1 MAVPPPDLVP
11 SPALAWLR
19 KYIWIVAAVLGV
31 VTLTALRTR
40 LRSVPDAPE
49 LLYTLPEY
57 ALVDQHGRSFSPET
71 LRGKVWVAGFVFTSC
86 PSTCPAVTRAMGS
99 LRDRFDRMDIDIEMV
114 SFTVDPQRDTPEVL
128 RAYTQEVGVTSE
140 HWRFVTGS
148 PEAVRNLVRDGF
160 KLGIGEREPVADGA
174 VDGSMYD
181 IAHSTQLAL
190 VDTEGGVRGFY
201 DMEPEG
207 GLDEI
212 FHRAQHVM
220 AEAAVATRTE
230 ERGR

>member
-1 MAVPPPDLVP
+1 MAAPPPDFVP

-31 VTLTALRTR
+31 VTLTTLRTR
-40 LRSVPDAPE
+40 LRNIPDPPE
-49 LLYTLPEY
+49 VMYTLPAY
-57 ALVDQHGRSFSPET
+57 ALVDHRGEPFVPET
-71 LRGKVWVAGFVFTSC
+71 LRGKVWVAGFVFTNC

-114 SFTVDPQRDTPEVL
+114 SFTVDPERDTPQVL
-128 RAYTQEVGVTSE
+128 AAYADQVGATSE
-140 HWRFVTGS
+140 RWRFVTGA
-148 PEAVRNLVRDGF
+148 PADVQRLVRQGF
-160 KLGIGEREPVADGA
+160 KLGLDPQPNA
-174 VDGSMYD
+174 DGSMFD

-201 DMEPEG
+201 DIEPEG

-212 FHRAQHVM
+212 FHRSQHVM
-220 AEAAVATRTE
+220 AQAARATRAQ
-230 ERGR
+230 ERER